1 MLLSLHGGKKYWQRR
16 ILKSRLHSSC
26 PSILAI
32 AFINSRII
40 CSVLFNPNLMSRNRG
55 VRRYSSM
62 VKFNHWSQTSPLY
75 TSQVPKGLKNK
86 MNSASTFTF
95 LRAKYTIPY
104 SNFSRQE
111 GRYRKLTYNLTCIK
125 GEVSPRFSALSQLCP
140 KTPHFNDVVGTNTY
154 C

>member
-86 MNSASTFTF
+86 MNSASIYTFANQIHI
-95 LRAKYTIPY
+95 L
-104 SNFSRQE
+104 SRQE
-111 GRYRKLTYNLTCIK
+111 RRYRQVTYNLTYIK
-125 GEVSPRFSALSQLCP
+125 GEVSSRFSAL
-140 KTPHFNDVVGTNTY
+140 GTLRSETRRL
-154 C
+154 